1 MTKAKFACAA
11 LALAAVMQGAVGAA
25 SAQPAAA
32 MPVPAAM
39 AQSGPGAAT
48 GLTSAQIYRPSAD
61 AWPVYGG
68 DYSGRRYSP
77 LKQIDKETVRALG
90 LAWTSD
96 PLVTGPAPGV
106 ASGGDPRGVEVAP
119 ATGVVRGSP
128 LLVDGV
134 LYASSPN
141 NVWAIDART
150 GKMLWRFYWRHR
162 GGTTIGSRGV
172 GIWGDYLFV
181 ATPDNYLISLDRK
194 TGRERWHVEIEPF
207 ELQFF
212 STAAPTVV
220 GDHVLVHTGSDHEQA
235 GRLQSFDPVTGE
247 RQWSLWTVPLNDDDP
262 GAKTWKN
269 IDAARHG
276 GGQPWAP
283 GTYDPDTNLYIF
295 GTSGPNP
302 EYYAA
307 PRNGPE
313 GGDNTLFTSS
323 MVAVDVATGKM
334 RWYYQSSP
342 GGTHDYDAAQTP
354 VLADILFKGRTRKV
368 AMNAHRN
375 GYFFVIDRVT
385 GEHLLTTKVDANANW
400 VARINDRGQPIRDP
414 AKDSHPDGVLVSPT
428 NGGAANWPP
437 PAYSPDTGLF
447 YVAASENMA
456 MYYATEGDPRGS
468 LGLGGKTELPVA
480 GGGSFLKAIDP
491 STGKVAWQ
499 IRYPTAG
506 ATGYTRGIA
515 GGLLTT
521 AGGLV
526 FGAAPDA
533 GLVARDAATGKALW
547 NVRKQPNNA
556 PQTYMLD
563 GKQYLLFGSGPN
575 LYAYALP

>member
-1 MTKAKFACAA
+1 MIKAATAMFA
-11 LALAAVMQGAVGAA
+11 LAIGLGAAVSA
-25 SAQPAAA
+25 SAQSI
-32 MPVPAAM
+32 PAAM
-39 AQSGPGAAT
+39 ARSGAGAST
-48 GLTSAQIYRPSAD
+48 GLTSGEILRPAQDS
-61 AWPVYGG
+61 WPVYGG

-77 LKQIDKETVRALG
+77 LKQINKESVKSLK

-96 PLVTGPAPGV
+96 PLATGPGAGV
-106 ASGGDPRGVEVAP
+106 ITGGDPRGNEVP
-119 ATGVVRGSP
+119 AGTGTVRGSP

-134 LYASSPN
+134 LYVSGPN
-141 NVWAIDART
+141 NVWALDARS

-172 GIWGDYLFV
+172 AIWGDRLFV
-181 ATPDNYLISLDRK
+181 ATPDNYLIALDTK
-194 TGRERWHVEIEPF
+194 TGKERWHVEIEPF

-247 RQWSLWTVPLNDDDP
+247 RQWSLWTVPLNEDDP

-283 GTYDPDTNLYIF
+283 GTYDPETNLYIF

-302 EYYAA
+302 EYFAA

-313 GGDNTLFTSS
+313 GGDNTLFTSA
-323 MVAVDVATGKM
+323 MVAVDVQTGKM
-334 RWYYQSSP
+334 KWYYQSSP
-342 GGTHDYDAAQTP
+342 GGVHDFDAAQTP
-354 VLADILFKGRTRKV
+354 ILTDIMFKGQRRKV
-368 AMNAHRN
+368 ALNAHRN

-385 GEHLLTTKVDANANW
+385 GEHLLTTKIDENANW
-400 VARINDRGQPIRDP
+400 ALRINDRGQPIRDP
-414 AKDSHPDGVLVSPT
+414 RKDSQPDGVLVSPT

-437 PAYSPDTGLF
+437 PAFNPDTGLF

-456 MYYATEGDPRGS
+456 MYYATEGDPRGN

-480 GGGSFLKAIDP
+480 GGGSFLKAINP
-491 STGKVAWQ
+491 TTGKVAWQ
-499 IRYPTAG
+499 IRYPTAA
-506 ATGYTRGIA
+506 ATGYTRGIP

-533 GLVARDAATGKALW
+533 GLTARDAATGKPIATI
-547 NVRKQPNNA
+547 RKQPTNA
-556 PQTYMLD
+556 PQTYLLD

-575 LYAYALP
+575 LYAYTTP

>member
-1 MTKAKFACAA
+1 MIKAAKFACGVIT
-11 LALAAVMQGAVGAA
+11 LAIGLHGAA
-25 SAQPAAA
+25 SAQGAGTI
-32 MPVPAAM
+32 PAAM
-39 AQSGPGAAT
+39 ARSGPGAAS
-48 GLTSAQIYRPSAD
+48 GLTSAEILRPAEDS
-61 AWPVYGG
+61 WPVYGG

-77 LKQIDKETVRALG
+77 LAQIDRQTVKNLQ

-96 PLVTGPAPGV
+96 TLATGPGAGV
-106 ASGGDPRGVEVAP
+106 ITGGDPRGNEMP
-119 ATGVVRGSP
+119 AGTGTVRGSP

-134 LYASSPN
+134 LYVSGPN
-141 NVWAIDART
+141 NVWALDART
-150 GKMLWRFYWRHR
+150 GKMLWRYYWRHR

-172 GIWGDYLFV
+172 AIWGDHLFV
-181 ATPDNYLISLDRK
+181 ATPDNYLVSLDTK
-194 TGRERWHVEIEPF
+194 TGKERWHVEIEPL

-235 GRLQSFDPVTGE
+235 GRLQSFDPLTGE

-262 GAKTWKN
+262 GAKTWKS

-276 GGQPWAP
+276 GGQPWIP

-302 EYYAA
+302 EYFVA

-313 GGDNTLFTSS
+313 GGDNTLFTSA
-323 MVAVDVATGKM
+323 MIAVDVETGKM
-334 RWYYQSSP
+334 KWYYQNSP
-342 GGTHDYDAAQTP
+342 GGAHDYDSSQTP
-354 VLADILFKGRTRKV
+354 ILADIMFKGRLRKV

-375 GYFFVIDRVT
+375 GYFFVVDRVT

-400 VARINDRGQPIRDP
+400 ALRVNANGQPIRDP

-437 PAYSPDTGLF
+437 PAFNPDTGLF
-447 YVAASENMA
+447 YVAASENLA

-480 GGGSFLKAIDP
+480 GGDGILKAIDP
-491 STGKVAWQ
+491 KTGKIAWEVA
-499 IRYPTAG
+499 YPTAG
-506 ATGYTRGIA
+506 STGHTRGIS

-526 FGAAPDA
+526 FGAAPEA
-533 GLVARDAATGKALW
+533 GLIARDAATGKAIMAL
-547 NVRKQPNNA
+547 RKQPNNA
-556 PQTYMLD
+556 PQTYMLN

-575 LYAYALP
+575 LYAYTLP

>member
-1 MTKAKFACAA
+1 MIKAATIACAL
-11 LALAAVMQGAVGAA
+11 LALAAATAA
-25 SAQPAAA
+25 SAQ
-32 MPVPAAM
+32 PVPAAM
-39 AQSGPGAAT
+39 ALSGPGAAT
-48 GLTSAQIYRPSAD
+48 GLTSAEILRPAPDS
-61 AWPVYGG
+61 WPVYGG
-68 DYSGRRYSP
+68 DYTGRRYSP
-77 LKQIDKETVRALG
+77 LTQINRETVKNLK

-96 PLVTGPAPGV
+96 TLATGPGPGV
-106 ASGGDPRGVEVAP
+106 LTGGDPRGAEVAA
-119 ATGVVRGSP
+119 ATGIVRGSP

-134 LYASSPN
+134 LYVSGPN
-141 NVWAIDART
+141 NVWALDART
-150 GKMLWRFYWRHR
+150 GKMLWRYYWRHR
-162 GGTTIGSRGV
+162 GGTTIGNRGV
-172 GIWGDYLFV
+172 AIWGDRLFV
-181 ATPDNYLISLDRK
+181 ATPDNYLIALDTR
-194 TGRERWHVEIEPF
+194 TGKERWHVEIEPF

-235 GRLQSFDPVTGE
+235 GRLQSFDPLTGE
-247 RQWSLWTVPLNDDDP
+247 RQWSLWTVPLNEDDP

-283 GTYDPDTNLYIF
+283 GTYDPETNLYIF

-302 EYYAA
+302 EYFAA
-307 PRNGPE
+307 PRNGPD
-313 GGDNTLFTSS
+313 GGDNTLFTSA

-342 GGTHDYDAAQTP
+342 GGTHDFDAAQTP
-354 VLADILFKGRTRKV
+354 ILTDILFKGQRRKV
-368 AMNAHRN
+368 ALNAHRN

-385 GEHLLTTKVDANANW
+385 GEHLLTTKVSATANW
-400 VARINDRGQPIRDP
+400 ASRLNGRGQPIRDP
-414 AKDSHPDGVLVSPT
+414 AKDPHPDGVLVSPT

-437 PAYSPDTGLF
+437 PAFNPDTGLF
-447 YVAASENMA
+447 YVPATENMS
-456 MYYATEGDPRGS
+456 MYYATEGDPRGN
-468 LGLGGKTELPVA
+468 LGLGGKTELAVA

-491 STGKVAWQ
+491 TTGAVAWQ
-499 IRYPTAG
+499 VRYPTAG
-506 ATGYTRGIA
+506 ATGYARGIP

-526 FGAAPDA
+526 FGAAPEA
-533 GLVARDAATGKALW
+533 GLTARDAATGKPIATI
-547 NVRKQPNNA
+547 RKQPTNA

-575 LYAYALP
+575 LHAYTLP